1 METYGRFLF
10 EFLNQFFS
18 GFGEILGGL
27 GKGIA
32 NIFNFSAYYEI
43 VKHYANDFQQSEWI
57 LTGLAIICMV
67 VVIGSILGIIIFFLK
82 KHLRWR
88 KKIINQEELL
98 NQIDNLNEQVE
109 ELVDEKMKLLSMKAP
124 ELGVNPGLNATAS
137 TRNITTTGG
146 GTAVGVG
153 IATGVANGA
162 VASGSTRVYGG
173 GTAIAGGANG
183 AESEEQVD
191 PNTQSRF
198 SKLTL
203 IDQEYA
209 KYKQKDYHNS
219 FTLPEFCYMF
229 RNFAAS
235 KLKLYYS
242 EKMIRLFVSAI
253 ASTKLVILQ
262 GISGTGK
269 TSISLAWGNF
279 VKHPSCVASV
289 QPSWRDRT
297 DIFGYLN
304 EFTKK
309 FNETDFLAYLYEA
322 GYMDE
327 IFTVILD
334 EMNLARV
341 EYYFAEMLSILEM
354 HSTKDWKIEVV
365 QSSWP
370 SDPKKLIRGKLQIPP
385 NTWYIG
391 TINNDD
397 STFMVT
403 DKVYDRAM
411 PIDIN
416 EKGVAFEPDNV
427 DAIDVNYSY
436 LNGLFEKAITD
447 YAISP
452 ATLKKIDDMDNYT
465 IKHFRVAFGNR
476 IVKHMRKFVPVYV
489 ACGGDETEAVDYF
502 MAKKVL
508 RKFEGLNLAL
518 IRDEIDGYI
527 DFLDKNFGKGKMA
540 ECTEFLLRLKK
551 MS

>member
-10 EFLNQFFS
+10 EFLHQFFS
-18 GFGEILGGL
+18 GFLEIFGGL
-27 GKGIA
+27 WRGIL
-32 NIFNFSAYYEI
+32 NIFNIPEYYYI
-43 VKHYANDFQQSEWI
+43 IQHYADDFQKSEWL

-67 VVIGSILGIIIFFLK
+67 IVIGAIIGIIAFFLK
-82 KHLRWR
+82 RHMKWR
-88 KKIINQEELL
+88 KKILDQEELL
-98 NQIDNLNEQVE
+98 KQIDSLNEQVE
-109 ELVDEKMKLLSMKAP
+109 GLIDEKMKLLSMKAP
-124 ELGVNPGLNATAS
+124 ELGVNPGLNSSSS
-137 TRNITTTGG
+137 TRNITSTGG
-146 GTAVGVG
+146 TVGVPVG
-153 IATGVANGA
+153 AAGA
-162 VASGSTRVYGG
+162 VSAGGGSSRVYAGYGG
-173 GTAIAGGANG
+173 GAGGGSNG
-183 AESEEQVD
+183 ENNDEEID
-191 PNTQSRF
+191 PNSQSRF
-198 SKLTL
+198 SKLAL
-203 IDQEYA
+203 IDQEFA

-289 QPSWRDRT
+289 HPTWRDRT

-322 GYMDE
+322 GYTDE
-327 IFTVILD
+327 IYTVILD

-370 SDPKKLIRGKLQIPP
+370 TDPKKLIRGKLQIPP
-385 NTWYIG
+385 NAWYIG

-416 EKGVAFEPDNV
+416 EKGIAFEPDQV

-436 LNGLFEKAITD
+436 LNGLFEKAMSD

-452 ATLKKIDDMDNYT
+452 ATLKKIDEMDNYT

-476 IVKHMRKFVPVYV
+476 IVKNLRKFVPVYV

-508 RKFEGLNLAL
+508 RKFEALNLAL

-527 DFLDKNFGKGKMA
+527 EFLDKNFGKGKMS

>member
-18 GFGEILGGL
+18 GFKEIIVGL
-27 GKGIA
+27 WNGII
-32 NIFNFSAYYEI
+32 NIFNIPEYYNI
-43 VKHYANDFQQSEWI
+43 IQHYKNDFSISEWF
-57 LTGLAIICMV
+57 LTGLAIIAILV
-67 VVIGSILGIIIFFLK
+67 VVGTAVVIIALFVK
-82 KHLRWR
+82 KYGKWR
-88 KKIINQEELL
+88 KKLLDQENLL
-98 NQIDNLNEQVE
+98 KEIDNLNRQVE
-109 ELVDEKMKLLSMKAP
+109 DLVSEKLKILSMKNP
-124 ELGVNPGLNATAS
+124 ELEINTD
-137 TRNITTTGG
+137 
-146 GTAVGVG
+146 GVG
-153 IATGVANGA
+153 TVAERA
-162 VASGSTRVYGG
+162 ALASEAKG
-173 GTAIAGGANG
+173 
-183 AESEEQVD
+183 EEVID
-191 PNTQSRF
+191 PNVESRF
-198 SKLTL
+198 SKLTV
-203 IDQEYA
+203 IDQEFA
-209 KYKQKDYHNS
+209 KYKQKDYGNS
-219 FTLPEFCYMF
+219 FTLPEFCFKF

-235 KLKLYYS
+235 QLGLYYS
-242 EKMIRLFVSAI
+242 EKLIRLFVSAI

-279 VKHPSCVASV
+279 LKHPSCVVPV

-297 DIFGYLN
+297 DIVGYLN

-309 FNETDFLAYLYEA
+309 FNETDFLSYLYEA
-322 GYMDE
+322 GYTDE
-327 IFTVILD
+327 VYTVILD

-354 HSTKDWKIEVV
+354 HNPKDWKIEVV
-365 QSSWP
+365 QSTWP
-370 SDPKKLIRGKLQIPP
+370 TDPKKLIKGKLQIPT

-411 PIDIN
+411 PIDID
-416 EKGVAFEPDNV
+416 EKGKAFEVTNV
-427 DAIDVNYSY
+427 EPMNVNYSY
-436 LNGLFEKAITD
+436 LNELFEKAISE
-447 YAISP
+447 YAMSP
-452 ATLKKIDDMDNYT
+452 ETLKKIDAMDDYT

-518 IRDEIDGYI
+518 IKDEIDGYI
-527 DFLDKNFGKGKMA
+527 NFLDKTFGKGKMS
-540 ECTEFLLRLKK
+540 ECIEFLLRLKK

>member
-10 EFLNQFFS
+10 EFLHQFFS
-18 GFGEILGGL
+18 GFGDIFGGL
-27 GKGIA
+27 WRGIL
-32 NIFNFSAYYEI
+32 NIFNIPGYYNI
-43 VKHYANDFQQSEWI
+43 IKHYANDFAISEWL
-57 LTGLAIICMV
+57 LTGLAIIFMIIIV
-67 VVIGSILGIIIFFLK
+67 GSIIGIIVFFLK
-82 KHLRWR
+82 KQIKWR
-88 KKIINQEELL
+88 KKMLDQEELL
-98 NQIDNLNEQVE
+98 KQIDSLNSQVE
-109 ELVDEKMKLLSMKAP
+109 ELVDEKMKLLSIKAP
-124 ELGVNPGLNATAS
+124 ELGIKPGLNS
-137 TRNITTTGG
+137 STTTTRSTTSGV
-146 GTAVGVG
+146 VGVP
-153 IATGVANGA
+153 TGAAGA
-162 VASGSTRVYGG
+162 ASAAGGSSRVYAGYGG
-173 GTAIAGGANG
+173 GGGGSNG
-183 AESEEQVD
+183 ENEEEQVD
-191 PNTQSRF
+191 PNSQCRF
-198 SKLTL
+198 SKLAL
-203 IDQEYA
+203 IDQEFA

-322 GYMDE
+322 GYTDE
-327 IFTVILD
+327 IYTVILD

-385 NTWYIG
+385 NAWYIG

-416 EKGVAFEPDNV
+416 EKGIAFEPDQV

-436 LNGLFEKAITD
+436 LNGLFEKAMSD

-476 IVKHMRKFVPVYV
+476 IVKHMRKFVPVFV
-489 ACGGDETEAVDYF
+489 ACGGDEIEAVDYF

-508 RKFEGLNLAL
+508 RKFEALNLAL

-527 DFLDKNFGKGKMA
+527 DFLDKNFGKGKMS
-540 ECTEFLLRLKK
+540 ECIEFLLRLKK

>member
-18 GFGEILGGL
+18 GFKEIIVGL
-27 GKGIA
+27 WNGII
-32 NIFNFSAYYEI
+32 NIFNIPEYYNI
-43 VKHYANDFQQSEWI
+43 IQHYKNDFSISEWF
-57 LTGLAIICMV
+57 LTGLAIIAILV
-67 VVIGSILGIIIFFLK
+67 VVGTAVVIIALFVK
-82 KHLRWR
+82 KYGKWR
-88 KKIINQEELL
+88 KKLLDQENLL
-98 NQIDNLNEQVE
+98 KEIDNLNRQVE
-109 ELVDEKMKLLSMKAP
+109 DLVSEKLKILSMKNP
-124 ELGVNPGLNATAS
+124 ELDINTD
-137 TRNITTTGG
+137 
-146 GTAVGVG
+146 GVG
-153 IATGVANGA
+153 TLAERAA
-162 VASGSTRVYGG
+162 LASEAKG
-173 GTAIAGGANG
+173 
-183 AESEEQVD
+183 EEVID
-191 PNTQSRF
+191 PNVESRF
-198 SKLTL
+198 SKLTV
-203 IDQEYA
+203 IDQEFA
-209 KYKQKDYHNS
+209 KYKQKDYGNS
-219 FTLPEFCYMF
+219 FTLPEFCFKF

-235 KLKLYYS
+235 QLGLYYS
-242 EKMIRLFVSAI
+242 EKLIRLFVSAI

-279 VKHPSCVASV
+279 LKHPSCVVPV

-297 DIFGYLN
+297 DIVGYLN

-309 FNETDFLAYLYEA
+309 FNETDFLSYLYEA
-322 GYMDE
+322 GYTDE
-327 IFTVILD
+327 VYTVILD

-354 HSTKDWKIEVV
+354 HNPKDWKIEVV
-365 QSSWP
+365 QSTWP
-370 SDPKKLIRGKLQIPP
+370 TDPKKLIKGKLQIPT

-411 PIDIN
+411 PIDID
-416 EKGVAFEPDNV
+416 EKGKPFEATNV
-427 DAIDVNYSY
+427 EPINVNYSY
-436 LNGLFEKAITD
+436 LNELFEKAISE
-447 YAISP
+447 YAMSSE
-452 ATLKKIDDMDNYT
+452 TLKKIDAMDDYT

-476 IVKHMRKFVPVYV
+476 IVKHMKKFVPVYV

-518 IRDEIDGYI
+518 IKDEIDGYI
-527 DFLDKNFGKGKMA
+527 NFLDKTFGKGKMS
-540 ECTEFLLRLKK
+540 ECIEFLLRLKK

>member
-10 EFLNQFFS
+10 EFLHQFFS
-18 GFGEILGGL
+18 GFGEIFGGL
-27 GKGIA
+27 WRGIL
-32 NIFNFSAYYEI
+32 NIFNIPEYYNI
-43 VKHYANDFQQSEWI
+43 VKHYANDFAISEWL
-57 LTGLAIICMV
+57 LTGLAIICMLIV
-67 VVIGSILGIIIFFLK
+67 VGAIVGVIVFFLK
-82 KHLRWR
+82 KNIKWR
-88 KKIINQEELL
+88 KKILDQEELL
-98 NQIDNLNEQVE
+98 KQIDNLNNQVE

-124 ELGVNPGLNATAS
+124 ELGIKPGLNSSS
-137 TRNITTTGG
+137 TRSTSGVVGVATGG
-146 GTAVGVG
+146 VG
-153 IATGVANGA
+153 AA
-162 VASGSTRVYGG
+162 VAGTGKSVRVSGGFGG
-173 GTAIAGGANG
+173 GGGSDGEND
-183 AESEEQVD
+183 EEQID
-191 PNTQSRF
+191 PNSQSRF
-198 SKLTL
+198 SKLAL
-203 IDQEYA
+203 IDQEFL

-279 VKHPSCVASV
+279 LKHPSCVASV

-322 GYMDE
+322 GYTDE
-327 IFTVILD
+327 IYTVILD

-370 SDPKKLIRGKLQIPP
+370 TDPKKLIRGKLQIPP
-385 NTWYIG
+385 NAWYIG

-416 EKGVAFEPDNV
+416 EKGIAFEPDQV

-436 LNGLFEKAITD
+436 LNGLFDKAMTE

-508 RKFEGLNLAL
+508 RKFEALNLAL

-527 DFLDKNFGKGKMA
+527 EFLDKSFGKGKMS

>member
-10 EFLNQFFS
+10 EFLSQFFS
-18 GFGEILGGL
+18 GFGDIFSGL
-27 GKGIA
+27 WNGIV
-32 NIFNFSAYYEI
+32 NIFNIPRYWGI
-43 VKHYANDFQQSEWI
+43 IQHYANDFQVSEWL
-57 LTGLAIICMV
+57 LTGLAIILMLI
-67 VVIGSILGIIIFFLK
+67 VIGGIVGIIIFFLK
-82 KHLRWR
+82 RHMKWR
-88 KKIINQEELL
+88 KKIIDQEELL
-98 NQIDNLNEQVE
+98 KQIDTLNGQVE
-109 ELVDEKMKLLSMKAP
+109 ELVDEKLKLLNMKSP
-124 ELGVNPGLNATAS
+124 ELGVNPN
-137 TRNITTTGG
+137 
-146 GTAVGVG
+146 G
-153 IATGVANGA
+153 ISAGIDKAALAAAQSEAN
-162 VASGSTRVYGG
+162 
-173 GTAIAGGANG
+173 N
-183 AESEEQVD
+183 EEQID

-198 SKLTL
+198 SKLTAL
-203 IDQEYA
+203 DEEFA
-209 KYKQKDYHNS
+209 KYKQKDYHNN

-322 GYMDE
+322 GYTDE
-327 IFTVILD
+327 IYTVILD

-370 SDPKKLIRGKLQIPP
+370 TDPKKLIKGKLQIPP
-385 NTWYIG
+385 NAWYIG

-416 EKGVAFEPDNV
+416 EKGVAFEPDDV

-436 LNGLFEKAITD
+436 LSNLFDKAMSD

-452 ATLKKIDDMDNYT
+452 ATLKKIDEMDNYT

-508 RKFEGLNLAL
+508 RKFEGLNLTL

-527 DFLDKNFGKGKMA
+527 DFLDKNFGKGKMS
-540 ECTEFLLRLKK
+540 ECIEFLLRLKK

>member
-10 EFLNQFFS
+10 EFLHQFFS
-18 GFGEILGGL
+18 GFGEIFGGL
-27 GKGIA
+27 GRGIL
-32 NIFNFSAYYEI
+32 NIFNIPEYYNI
-43 VKHYANDFQQSEWI
+43 VKHYANDFAMSEWL
-57 LTGLAIICMV
+57 LTGLAIICMAIV
-67 VVIGSILGIIIFFLK
+67 VGAIIGIIMFFLK
-82 KHLRWR
+82 RNIKWR
-88 KKIINQEELL
+88 KKILDQEELL
-98 NQIDNLNEQVE
+98 KQIDSLNNQVE
-109 ELVDEKMKLLSMKAP
+109 DLIDEKMKLLSMKAP
-124 ELGVNPGLNATAS
+124 DLGIKPGLNSSSA
-137 TRNITTTGG
+137 TRNITSSGGVVGVATGG
-146 GTAVGVG
+146 VG
-153 IATGVANGA
+153 ATT
-162 VASGSTRVYGG
+162 ASGSSVRVSGGVIGG
-173 GTAIAGGANG
+173 GAGSNG
-183 AESEEQVD
+183 ENDEEEID
-191 PNTQSRF
+191 PNSQSRF
-198 SKLTL
+198 SKLAL
-203 IDQEYA
+203 IDQEFA

-322 GYMDE
+322 GYTDE
-327 IFTVILD
+327 IYTVILD

-370 SDPKKLIRGKLQIPP
+370 TDPKKLIRGKLQIPP
-385 NTWYIG
+385 NAWYIG

-416 EKGVAFEPDNV
+416 EKGIAFEPDQV

-436 LNGLFEKAITD
+436 LNGLFDKAMKD

-508 RKFEGLNLAL
+508 RKFEALNLAL

-527 DFLDKNFGKGKMA
+527 EFLDKNYGKGKMS
-540 ECTEFLLRLKK
+540 ECIEFLLRLKK
-551 MS
+551 IS

>member
-10 EFLNQFFS
+10 EFLSQFFS
-18 GFGEILGGL
+18 GFGDIFSGL
-27 GKGIA
+27 WNGIV
-32 NIFNFSAYYEI
+32 NIFNIPRYWGI
-43 VKHYANDFQQSEWI
+43 IQHYANDFQVSEWL
-57 LTGLAIICMV
+57 LTGLAIILMLI
-67 VVIGSILGIIIFFLK
+67 VIGGIVGIIIFFLK
-82 KHLRWR
+82 RHMKWR
-88 KKIINQEELL
+88 KKIIDQEELL
-98 NQIDNLNEQVE
+98 KQIDTLNGQVE
-109 ELVDEKMKLLSMKAP
+109 ELVDEKLKLLNMKSP
-124 ELGVNPGLNATAS
+124 ELGVNPN
-137 TRNITTTGG
+137 
-146 GTAVGVG
+146 G
-153 IATGVANGA
+153 ISAGIDKAALAAAQSEAN
-162 VASGSTRVYGG
+162 
-173 GTAIAGGANG
+173 N
-183 AESEEQVD
+183 EEQID

-198 SKLTL
+198 SKLTAL
-203 IDQEYA
+203 DEEFA
-209 KYKQKDYHNS
+209 KYKQKDYHNN

-322 GYMDE
+322 GYTDE
-327 IFTVILD
+327 IYTVILD

-354 HSTKDWKIEVV
+354 HSTKDWKIEIV

-370 SDPKKLIRGKLQIPP
+370 TDPKKLIKGKLQIPP
-385 NTWYIG
+385 NAWYIG

-416 EKGVAFEPDNV
+416 EKGVAFEPDDV
-427 DAIDVNYSY
+427 EALDVNYSY
-436 LNGLFEKAITD
+436 LNALFEKAMTD

-452 ATLKKIDDMDNYT
+452 STLKKIEDMDDYT

-508 RKFEGLNLAL
+508 RKFEGLNLTL

-527 DFLDKNFGKGKMA
+527 DFLDKNFGKGKMS
-540 ECTEFLLRLKK
+540 ECIEFLLRLKK

>member
-10 EFLNQFFS
+10 EFLSQFFS
-18 GFGEILGGL
+18 GFQEILGGL
-27 GKGIA
+27 WNGIV
-32 NIFNFSAYYEI
+32 NIFNIPRYWGI
-43 VKHYANDFQQSEWI
+43 IQNYANDFNVSEWF

-67 VVIGSILGIIIFFLK
+67 IVLGGIIGLIVFFLK
-82 KHLRWR
+82 RHMKWR
-88 KKIINQEELL
+88 KKIVDQEELL
-98 NQIDNLNEQVE
+98 KQIDTLNGQVE
-109 ELVDEKMKLLSMKAP
+109 ELVDEKLKLLNMKSP
-124 ELGVNPGLNATAS
+124 ELGVNPNGIS
-137 TRNITTTGG
+137 TGMDK
-146 GTAVGVG
+146 A
-153 IATGVANGA
+153 ALAAAQSEAN
-162 VASGSTRVYGG
+162 
-173 GTAIAGGANG
+173 N
-183 AESEEQVD
+183 EEQID
-191 PNTQSRF
+191 PNSQSRF
-198 SKLTL
+198 SKLTML
-203 IDQEYA
+203 DEEFA

-322 GYMDE
+322 GYTDE
-327 IFTVILD
+327 IYTVILD

-370 SDPKKLIRGKLQIPP
+370 TDPKKLIKGKLQIPP
-385 NTWYIG
+385 NAWYIG

-416 EKGVAFEPDNV
+416 EKGVAFEADDV
-427 DAIDVNYSY
+427 EALDVNYSY
-436 LNGLFEKAITD
+436 LNGLFDKAMVD

-452 ATLKKIDDMDNYT
+452 ATLKKIEDMDNYT

-476 IVKHMRKFVPVYV
+476 IVKHMKKFVPVYV

-508 RKFEGLNLAL
+508 RKFEGLNLTL

-527 DFLDKNFGKGKMA
+527 DFLDKNFGKGKMG
-540 ECTEFLLRLKK
+540 ECIEFLLRLKK

>member
-10 EFLNQFFS
+10 EFLHQFFS
-18 GFGEILGGL
+18 GFLEIFGGL
-27 GKGIA
+27 WRGIL
-32 NIFNFSAYYEI
+32 NIFNIPEYYYI
-43 VKHYANDFQQSEWI
+43 IQHYADDFQKSEWL

-67 VVIGSILGIIIFFLK
+67 IVVGAIIGIIAFFLK
-82 KHLRWR
+82 RHMKWR
-88 KKIINQEELL
+88 KKILDQEELL
-98 NQIDNLNEQVE
+98 KQIDSLNEQVE
-109 ELVDEKMKLLSMKAP
+109 GLIDEKMKLLSMKAP
-124 ELGVNPGLNATAS
+124 ELGVNPGLNSSSS
-137 TRNITTTGG
+137 TRNITSTGG
-146 GTAVGVG
+146 TVGVPVG
-153 IATGVANGA
+153 AAGA
-162 VASGSTRVYGG
+162 VSAGGGSSRVYAGYGGSAGG
-173 GTAIAGGANG
+173 GSNG
-183 AESEEQVD
+183 ENNDEEID
-191 PNTQSRF
+191 PNSQSRF
-198 SKLTL
+198 SKLAL
-203 IDQEYA
+203 IDQEFA

-322 GYMDE
+322 GYTDE
-327 IFTVILD
+327 IYTVILD

-370 SDPKKLIRGKLQIPP
+370 TDPKKLIRGKLQIPP
-385 NTWYIG
+385 NAWYIG

-416 EKGVAFEPDNV
+416 EKGIAFEPDQV

-436 LNGLFEKAITD
+436 LNGLFEKAMSD

-452 ATLKKIDDMDNYT
+452 ATLKKIDEMDNYT

-508 RKFEGLNLAL
+508 RKFEALNLAL

-527 DFLDKNFGKGKMA
+527 EFLDKNFGKGKMS

>member
-18 GFGEILGGL
+18 GFKEIIVGL
-27 GKGIA
+27 WNGII
-32 NIFNFSAYYEI
+32 NIFNIPEYYNI
-43 VKHYANDFQQSEWI
+43 IQHYKNDFSISEWF
-57 LTGLAIICMV
+57 LTGLAIIAILV
-67 VVIGSILGIIIFFLK
+67 VVGTAVVIIALFVK
-82 KHLRWR
+82 KYGKWR
-88 KKIINQEELL
+88 KKLLDQENLL
-98 NQIDNLNEQVE
+98 KEIDNLNRQVE
-109 ELVDEKMKLLSMKAP
+109 DLVSEKLKILSMKNP
-124 ELGVNPGLNATAS
+124 ELDINTDGV
-137 TRNITTTGG
+137 
-146 GTAVGVG
+146 GTA
-153 IATGVANGA
+153 AERAA
-162 VASGSTRVYGG
+162 LASEAKG
-173 GTAIAGGANG
+173 
-183 AESEEQVD
+183 EEVID
-191 PNTQSRF
+191 PNVESRF
-198 SKLTL
+198 SKLTV
-203 IDQEYA
+203 IDQEFA
-209 KYKQKDYHNS
+209 KYKQKDYGNS
-219 FTLPEFCYMF
+219 FTLPEFCFKF

-235 KLKLYYS
+235 QLGLYYS
-242 EKMIRLFVSAI
+242 EKLIRLFVSAI

-279 VKHPSCVASV
+279 LKHPSCVVPV

-297 DIFGYLN
+297 DIVGYLN

-309 FNETDFLAYLYEA
+309 FNETDFLSYLYEA
-322 GYMDE
+322 GYTDE
-327 IFTVILD
+327 VYTVILD

-354 HSTKDWKIEVV
+354 HNPKDWKIEVV
-365 QSSWP
+365 QSTWP
-370 SDPKKLIRGKLQIPP
+370 TDPKKLIKGKLQIPT

-411 PIDIN
+411 PIDID
-416 EKGVAFEPDNV
+416 EKGKPFEATNV
-427 DAIDVNYSY
+427 EPINVNYSY
-436 LNGLFEKAITD
+436 LNELFEKAISE
-447 YAISP
+447 YAMSSE
-452 ATLKKIDDMDNYT
+452 TLKKIDAMDDYT

-518 IRDEIDGYI
+518 IKDEIDGYI
-527 DFLDKNFGKGKMA
+527 NFLDKTFGKGKMS
-540 ECTEFLLRLKK
+540 ECIEFLLRLKK

>member
-18 GFGEILGGL
+18 GFKEIIVGL
-27 GKGIA
+27 WNGII
-32 NIFNFSAYYEI
+32 NIFNIPEYYNIIQHYKSDFSI
-43 VKHYANDFQQSEWI
+43 SEWF
-57 LTGLAIICMV
+57 LTGLAIIAILV
-67 VVIGSILGIIIFFLK
+67 VVGTAVVIIALFVK
-82 KHLRWR
+82 KYAKWR
-88 KKIINQEELL
+88 KKLLDQENLL
-98 NQIDNLNEQVE
+98 KEIDNLNRQVE
-109 ELVDEKMKLLSMKAP
+109 DLVSEKLKILSMKNP
-124 ELGVNPGLNATAS
+124 ELDINTDGV
-137 TRNITTTGG
+137 
-146 GTAVGVG
+146 GTA
-153 IATGVANGA
+153 AERAA
-162 VASGSTRVYGG
+162 LASEAKG
-173 GTAIAGGANG
+173 
-183 AESEEQVD
+183 EEVID
-191 PNTQSRF
+191 PNVESRF
-198 SKLTL
+198 SKLTV
-203 IDQEYA
+203 IDQEFA
-209 KYKQKDYHNS
+209 KYKQKDYGNS
-219 FTLPEFCYMF
+219 FTLPEFCFKF

-235 KLKLYYS
+235 QLGLYYS
-242 EKMIRLFVSAI
+242 EKLIRLFVSAI

-279 VKHPSCVASV
+279 LKHPSCVVPV

-297 DIFGYLN
+297 DIVGYLN

-309 FNETDFLAYLYEA
+309 FNETDFLSYLYEA
-322 GYMDE
+322 GYTDE
-327 IFTVILD
+327 VYTVILD

-354 HSTKDWKIEVV
+354 HNPKDWKIEVV
-365 QSSWP
+365 QSTWP
-370 SDPKKLIRGKLQIPP
+370 TDPKKLIKGKLQIPT

-411 PIDIN
+411 PIDID
-416 EKGVAFEPDNV
+416 EKGKPFEATNV
-427 DAIDVNYSY
+427 EPINVNYSY
-436 LNGLFEKAITD
+436 LNELFEKAISE
-447 YAISP
+447 YAMSSE
-452 ATLKKIDDMDNYT
+452 TLKKIDAMDDYT

-518 IRDEIDGYI
+518 IKDEIDGYI
-527 DFLDKNFGKGKMA
+527 NFLDKTFGKGKMS
-540 ECTEFLLRLKK
+540 ECIEFLLRLKK

>member
-10 EFLNQFFS
+10 EFLEQFFS
-18 GFGEILGGL
+18 GFKDIFVGL
-27 GKGIA
+27 WNGIIS
-32 NIFNFSAYYEI
+32 IFNIPEYYNI
-43 VKHYANDFQQSEWI
+43 ISNYHNDFSVSEWF
-57 LTGLAIICMV
+57 LTGLAIIALLV
-67 VVIGSILGIIIFFLK
+67 VVGSIVGVIIFFLK
-82 KHLRWR
+82 RHMKWR
-88 KKIINQEELL
+88 KKILDQEQLL
-98 NQIDNLNEQVE
+98 KQIDNLNAQVE
-109 ELVDEKMKLLSMKAP
+109 ELVDEKLKILSMKTP
-124 ELGVNPGLNATAS
+124 ELGVNPNGITA
-137 TRNITTTGG
+137 
-146 GTAVGVG
+146 
-153 IATGVANGA
+153 GA
-162 VASGSTRVYGG
+162 DRA
-173 GTAIAGGANG
+173 ALAA
-183 AESEEQVD
+183 AQSEENGEEQID

-203 IDQEYA
+203 IDQEFA
-209 KYKQKDYHNS
+209 KYKQKDYGNS
-219 FTLPEFCYMF
+219 FTLPEFCF
-229 RNFAAS
+229 RFRHFAAS

-322 GYMDE
+322 GYTDE
-327 IFTVILD
+327 IYTVILD

-370 SDPKKLIRGKLQIPP
+370 TDPKKLNKGKLQIPP
-385 NTWYIG
+385 NAWYIG

-416 EKGVAFEPDNV
+416 EKGIAFEPEDV
-427 DAIDVNYSY
+427 DALDVNYSY
-436 LNGLFEKAITD
+436 LNGLFDKAMEE
-447 YAISP
+447 YAMSP
-452 ATLKKIDDMDNYT
+452 ATLKKIDAMDDYT

-527 DFLDKNFGKGKMA
+527 DFLDKTFGKGKMA

>member
-18 GFGEILGGL
+18 GFKEIIVGL
-27 GKGIA
+27 WNGII
-32 NIFNFSAYYEI
+32 NIFNIPEYYNI
-43 VKHYANDFQQSEWI
+43 IQHYKNDFSISEWF
-57 LTGLAIICMV
+57 LTGLAIIAILV
-67 VVIGSILGIIIFFLK
+67 VVGTAVVIIALFVK
-82 KHLRWR
+82 KYGKWR
-88 KKIINQEELL
+88 KKLLDQENLL
-98 NQIDNLNEQVE
+98 KEIDNLNRQVE
-109 ELVDEKMKLLSMKAP
+109 DLVSEKLKILSMKNP
-124 ELGVNPGLNATAS
+124 ELDINTD
-137 TRNITTTGG
+137 
-146 GTAVGVG
+146 GVG
-153 IATGVANGA
+153 TLAERAA
-162 VASGSTRVYGG
+162 LASEAKG
-173 GTAIAGGANG
+173 
-183 AESEEQVD
+183 EEVID
-191 PNTQSRF
+191 PNVESRF
-198 SKLTL
+198 SKLTV
-203 IDQEYA
+203 IDQEFA
-209 KYKQKDYHNS
+209 KYKQKDYGNS
-219 FTLPEFCYMF
+219 FTLPEFCFKF

-235 KLKLYYS
+235 QLGLYYS
-242 EKMIRLFVSAI
+242 EKLIRLFVSAI

-279 VKHPSCVASV
+279 LKHPSCVVPV

-297 DIFGYLN
+297 DIVGYLN

-309 FNETDFLAYLYEA
+309 FNETDFLSYLYEA
-322 GYMDE
+322 GYTDE
-327 IFTVILD
+327 VYTVILD

-354 HSTKDWKIEVV
+354 HNPKDWKIEVV
-365 QSSWP
+365 QSTWP
-370 SDPKKLIRGKLQIPP
+370 TDPKKLIKGKLQIPT

-411 PIDIN
+411 PIDID
-416 EKGVAFEPDNV
+416 EKGKPFEATNV
-427 DAIDVNYSY
+427 EPINVNYSY
-436 LNGLFEKAITD
+436 LNELFEKAISE
-447 YAISP
+447 YAMSSE
-452 ATLKKIDDMDNYT
+452 TLKKIDAMDDYT

-518 IRDEIDGYI
+518 IKDEIDGYI
-527 DFLDKNFGKGKMA
+527 NFLDKNFGKGKMS
-540 ECTEFLLRLKK
+540 ECIEFLLRLKK

>member
-18 GFGEILGGL
+18 GFKEIIVGL
-27 GKGIA
+27 WNGII
-32 NIFNFSAYYEI
+32 NIFNIPEYYNI
-43 VKHYANDFQQSEWI
+43 IQHYKNDFSISEWF
-57 LTGLAIICMV
+57 LTGLAIIAILV
-67 VVIGSILGIIIFFLK
+67 VVGTAVVIIALFVK
-82 KHLRWR
+82 KYGKWR
-88 KKIINQEELL
+88 KKLLDQENLL
-98 NQIDNLNEQVE
+98 KEIDNLNRQVE
-109 ELVDEKMKLLSMKAP
+109 DLVSEKLKILSMKNP
-124 ELGVNPGLNATAS
+124 ELEINTD
-137 TRNITTTGG
+137 
-146 GTAVGVG
+146 GVG
-153 IATGVANGA
+153 TVAERA
-162 VASGSTRVYGG
+162 ALASEAKG
-173 GTAIAGGANG
+173 
-183 AESEEQVD
+183 EEVID
-191 PNTQSRF
+191 PNVESRF
-198 SKLTL
+198 SKLTV
-203 IDQEYA
+203 IDQEFA
-209 KYKQKDYHNS
+209 KYKQKDYGNS
-219 FTLPEFCYMF
+219 FTLPEFCFKF

-235 KLKLYYS
+235 QLGLYYS
-242 EKMIRLFVSAI
+242 EKLIRLFVSAI

-279 VKHPSCVASV
+279 LKHPSCVVPV

-297 DIFGYLN
+297 DIVGYLN

-309 FNETDFLAYLYEA
+309 FNETDFLSYLYEA
-322 GYMDE
+322 GYTDE
-327 IFTVILD
+327 VYTVILD

-354 HSTKDWKIEVV
+354 HNPKDWKIEVV
-365 QSSWP
+365 QSTWP
-370 SDPKKLIRGKLQIPP
+370 TDPKRLIKGKLQIPT

-411 PIDIN
+411 PIDID
-416 EKGVAFEPDNV
+416 EKGKAFEATNV
-427 DAIDVNYSY
+427 EPMNVNYSY
-436 LNGLFEKAITD
+436 LNELFEKAILE
-447 YAISP
+447 YAMSP
-452 ATLKKIDDMDNYT
+452 ETLKKIDAMDDYT

-518 IRDEIDGYI
+518 IKDEIDGYI
-527 DFLDKNFGKGKMA
+527 NFLDKTFGKGKMS
-540 ECTEFLLRLKK
+540 ECIEFLLRLKK

>member
-124 ELGVNPGLNATAS
+124 ELGVNPGLNVTAS
-137 TRNITTTGG
+137 TRNITTTGV

-153 IATGVANGA
+153 IATGAANGA

-416 EKGVAFEPDNV
+416 EKGIAFEPDDV

-436 LNGLFEKAITD
+436 LNGLFEKAMTD

-518 IRDEIDGYI
+518 IRDEIDGYV

>member
-10 EFLNQFFS
+10 EFLSQFFS
-18 GFGEILGGL
+18 GFGDIFSGL
-27 GKGIA
+27 WNGIV
-32 NIFNFSAYYEI
+32 NIFNIPRYWGI
-43 VKHYANDFQQSEWI
+43 IQHYANDFQVSEWL
-57 LTGLAIICMV
+57 LTGLAIILMLI
-67 VVIGSILGIIIFFLK
+67 VIGGIVGIIIFFLK
-82 KHLRWR
+82 RHMKWR
-88 KKIINQEELL
+88 KKIIDQEELL
-98 NQIDNLNEQVE
+98 KQIDTLNGQVE
-109 ELVDEKMKLLSMKAP
+109 ELVDEKLKLLNMKSP
-124 ELGVNPGLNATAS
+124 ELGVNPN
-137 TRNITTTGG
+137 
-146 GTAVGVG
+146 G
-153 IATGVANGA
+153 ISAGIDKAALAAAQSEAN
-162 VASGSTRVYGG
+162 
-173 GTAIAGGANG
+173 N
-183 AESEEQVD
+183 EEQID

-198 SKLTL
+198 SKLTTL
-203 IDQEYA
+203 DEEFA
-209 KYKQKDYHNS
+209 KYKQKDYHNN

-322 GYMDE
+322 GYTDE
-327 IFTVILD
+327 IYTVILD

-354 HSTKDWKIEVV
+354 HSTKDWKIEIV

-370 SDPKKLIRGKLQIPP
+370 TDPKKLIKGKLQIPP
-385 NTWYIG
+385 NAWYIG

-416 EKGVAFEPDNV
+416 EKGVAFEPDDV
-427 DAIDVNYSY
+427 EALDVNYSY
-436 LNGLFEKAITD
+436 LNALFEKAMTD

-452 ATLKKIDDMDNYT
+452 STLKKIEDMDDYT

-508 RKFEGLNLAL
+508 RKFEGLNLTL

-527 DFLDKNFGKGKMA
+527 DFLDKNFGKGKMS
-540 ECTEFLLRLKK
+540 ECIEFLLRLKK

>member
-10 EFLNQFFS
+10 EFLHQFFS
-18 GFGEILGGL
+18 GFVEIFGGL
-27 GKGIA
+27 WRGIL
-32 NIFNFSAYYEI
+32 NIFNIPEYYYI
-43 VKHYANDFQQSEWI
+43 IQHYADDFQKSEWL

-67 VVIGSILGIIIFFLK
+67 IVIGVIIGIIVFFLK
-82 KHLRWR
+82 RHIKWR
-88 KKIINQEELL
+88 KKILDQEELL
-98 NQIDNLNEQVE
+98 KQIDSLNEQVE

-124 ELGVNPGLNATAS
+124 DLGINPGLNASSS
-137 TRNITTTGG
+137 TRNITSSG
-146 GTAVGVG
+146 GTVGVPVG
-153 IATGVANGA
+153 TAGA
-162 VASGSTRVYGG
+162 VSAGGSSRVYAGYGG
-173 GTAIAGGANG
+173 GGGANG
-183 AESEEQVD
+183 ENDDEQID
-191 PNTQSRF
+191 PNSQSRF
-198 SKLTL
+198 SKLAF
-203 IDQEYA
+203 IDQQFA

-322 GYMDE
+322 GYTDE
-327 IFTVILD
+327 IYTVILD

-370 SDPKKLIRGKLQIPP
+370 TDPKKLIRGKLQIPP
-385 NTWYIG
+385 NAWYIG

-416 EKGVAFEPDNV
+416 EKGIAFEPDQV

-436 LNGLFEKAITD
+436 LNGLFDKAMSD

-489 ACGGDETEAVDYF
+489 ACGGDEIEAVDYF

-508 RKFEGLNLAL
+508 RKFEALNLAL

-527 DFLDKNFGKGKMA
+527 EFLDKNFGKGKMS